1 MFARIQLVI
10 LLSASAATATAAE
23 PETFDSAI
31 GKRATGLHQ
40 MLKKKGYSNVGVLKF
55 LVQQGTD
62 GKLNDDAGDL
72 NLTMANKLETA
83 LVLANLDEKFGIID
97 RASEAVV
104 KEKITTANHRSDEGR
119 KAFFT
124 RQYELGWSRD
134 KVTPAAFLTGI
145 ATLSPDLKSMT
156 VQLQVFDATGKLED
170 ISEPL
175 VVASEPEMLAQAG
188 FSYSVPKATQK
199 ALVSGKAPS
208 AAKVKEEAVETIKQ
222 LAAAPA
228 PKPEADEPFAPLADS
243 PIQLTILYNDQPVKV
258 TNGRVPEP
266 KETDTIA
273 FKLVNP
279 SNSTYAAVLL
289 INGQNTLYNETVS
302 PLACRKWVLE
312 PGMEVT
318 VRGFQTDADTSAAF
332 RVTKPDEPVE
342 DAVRYGPHAGTFRM
356 VVFSGSMTETPV
368 KKEYDLAMANQLAMA
383 NTRGTPSTGQAKP
396 QSLKALQRDLRGR
409 AADDKNSRG
418 YVVKGKDTQKSETT
432 SVFFAPHA
440 DTPVTDVSIKY
451 IVPKN

>member
-1 MFARIQLVI
+1 MFARATFTI
-10 LLSASAATATAAE
+10 LLLGSLAAAAE
-23 PETFDSAI
+23 PESFDAAI
-31 GKRATGLHQ
+31 TKRASGLHK
-40 MLKKKGYSNVGVLKF
+40 MLKEKGYTNIGVLKF
-55 LVQQGTD
+55 LVKQGTD
-62 GKLNDDAGDL
+62 GKLTDDAGDL
-72 NLTMANKLETA
+72 NLTLANKLETA
-83 LVLANLDEKFGIID
+83 LVLANTDEKFGIID

-104 KEKITTANHRSDEGR
+104 KEKLTTANHRSDDGR

-134 KVTPAAFLTGI
+134 KVTPAAFLTGV

-156 VQLQVFDATGKLED
+156 VQLQVFDSTGKLTD
-170 ISEPL
+170 VPEPL
-175 VVASEPEMLAQAG
+175 AVVTEPEMLAQAG
-188 FSYSVPKATQK
+188 FSYTVPKATQK
-199 ALVSGKAPS
+199 ALISGKAPP
-208 AAKVKEEAVETIKQ
+208 AAKVREEAVETIKQ
-222 LAAAPA
+222 QAAAPA
-228 PKPEADEPFAPLADS
+228 PPPEKDVPFAPLAES

-258 TNGRVPEP
+258 TNGIVPEP
-266 KETDTIA
+266 KETDAVA

-279 SNSTYAAVLL
+279 TNSTYAAVLL
-289 INGQNTLYNETVS
+289 VNGQNTLFNETLS

-318 VRGFQTDADTSAAF
+318 VRGFQTDADTAAAF

-342 DAVRYGPHAGTFRM
+342 DAVRYGPHAGTFRL
-356 VVFSGSMTETPV
+356 VVYSGSMTDTPV
-368 KKEYDLAMANQLAMA
+368 KKELELAMANQLAMA
-383 NTRGTPSTGQAKP
+383 NTRGTPSTGPAKP

-418 YVVKGKDTQKSETT
+418 YVVKGKETTKSETT

-440 DTPVTDVSIKY
+440 ETPVTDVSIKY